1 MIFELVFTSEA
12 ISNLKDIKREAS
24 KEKVWKAVIKSLKL
38 LSEDPRHPGL
48 HTHMYKTIKGP
59 DGEKVFECYAQNK
72 TPSAYRIFFFYGR
85 DKNQITVIAITPHP

>member
-1 MIFELVFTSEA
+1 MIH
-12 ISNLKDIKREAS
+12 RPPY
-24 KEKVWKAVIKSLKL
+24 KS
-38 LSEDPRHPGL
+38 
-48 HTHMYKTIKGP
+48 